1 MQHKLVTP
9 ISISTTFQNKVN
21 NQNWTVKY

>member
-9 ISISTTFQNKVN
+9 ISISTTFRNKVN